1 MACGQRLLMLD
12 IFITPQYRRLMKAEA
27 VHKYKKR
34 VDARSSLAER
44 REEEEKGVIVD
55 PLDDIFKNP

>member
-1 MACGQRLLMLD
+1 MLPLSLYN
-12 IFITPQYRRLMKAEA
+12 IFQYRRLMKAEA

-34 VDARSSLAER
+34 VDARHSLAER
-44 REEEEKGVIVD
+44 REEEEEGITVD